1 MPVELA
7 NHDGSEPLL
16 DTPTDDVVGNPIEQT
31 TFPVRFPENESRK
44 PHDFGVIPP
53 TSWSFPEGS
62 ERGLQSLL
70 LVVQNRTSVIEDARV
85 LQDDFIPVEVEYRNQ
100 ELNRLS
106 EALAPC
112 LEGEPPEDIVIFGPT
127 GTGKTC
133 IAKYTLDQLREEAPG
148 VATQYINCWQDYN
161 KYRTVQRLM
170 EGLGKGEMIE
180 SRWTAKDELIVRL
193 REELDGPYVV
203 ILDEVDQHQETDILY
218 DLYTLPEIT
227 MILIANRETELFYQL
242 DDRVESRLRGSPRL
256 HLQKYSTD
264 ELVSILETRVKWALA
279 PDTVER
285 PELEFMAEHA
295 AGDARVAISILRSA
309 ANHAQRED
317 AERIT
322 EDLIEEA
329 IPGARE
335 ELRQQTLEKLDGHQL
350 RLYDIIEEAGE
361 IQPGELYEIYV
372 GEVEDPMTQRTVRNY
387 LNKMEHYRLITSS
400 GRSRAKVY
408 RPATE

>member
-1 MPVELA
+1 M
-7 NHDGSEPLL
+7 
-16 DTPTDDVVGNPIEQT
+16 
-31 TFPVRFPENESRK
+31 
-44 PHDFGVIPP
+44 
-53 TSWSFPEGS
+53 
-62 ERGLQSLL
+62 
-70 LVVQNRTSVIEDARV
+70 IEDARV

-112 LEGEPPEDIVIFGPT
+112 LEGGRPEDTVIYGPT

-133 IAKYTLDQLREEAPG
+133 IAKYTLNQLQEEAPD
-148 VATQYINCWQDYN
+148 VSTQYINCWQDYN
-161 KYRTVQRLM
+161 KYRTVKRLM
-170 EGLGKGEMIE
+170 EALGKGERIE
-180 SRWTAKDELIVRL
+180 SRWTAKDELIARL
-193 REELDGPYVV
+193 REELNEPYIV
-203 ILDEVDQHQETDILY
+203 ILDEVDQHQETDLLY
-218 DLYTLPEIT
+218 DLYSLPEIT
-227 MILIANRETELFYQL
+227 MILIANRETELFYRL

-256 HLQKYSTD
+256 QLQKYSTS

-279 PDTVER
+279 PDVVDR

-329 IPGARE
+329 VPGARE

-350 RLYDIIEEAGE
+350 RLYNIIDEAGE
-361 IQPGELYEIYV
+361 IQPGELYEMYA
-372 GEVEDPMTQRTVRNY
+372 GQVEDPMTQRTIRNY
-387 LNKMEHYRLITSS
+387 LNKMEHYRLIESK

-408 RPATE
+408 MPATD